1 MSATEILHEAFR
13 VILFGTAPA
22 LLAAVAVGILVG
34 VLQSVTQIQD
44 QSIGYV
50 TKLAAVCLVL
60 LVMSRWLMQTLD
72 QLFDAIYGLIP
83 GLTTGPL

>member
-1 MSATEILHEAFR
+1 MSESEILHQAFR
-13 VILFGTAPA
+13 VILLGTAPA

-50 TKLAAVCLVL
+50 FKLAVVCLIL

-72 QLFDAIYGLIP
+72 QLFDAIYRIVP
-83 GLTTGPL
+83 ALTTGPL